1 MQENVLDP
9 NGSGS
14 TTQILF
20 CTCSSPPPHLPLLT
34 SPVQLEDDGPGDPA
48 DDDYVVEVA
57 LPSPPLLPAAGQLL
71 AAGLANTGLFEGRP
85 SPANRQPGIKMVL
98 KVVFSFFLF
107 AFVDDKPS
115 AGRFLASRPGSWA
128 SLGFGSDWFKCS
140 LLLFFASRIINEI
153 ECRLGR
159 KCPVVPEAVA
169 QDFYG

>member
-20 CTCSSPPPHLPLLT
+20 CTCSSPPPPHLPLLT

-98 KVVFSFFLF
+98 KVVFSFLLF

-115 AGRFLASRPGSWA
+115 AGRFLASRPG
-128 SLGFGSDWFKCS
+128 
-140 LLLFFASRIINEI
+140 
-153 ECRLGR
+153 
-159 KCPVVPEAVA
+159 
-169 QDFYG
+169 